1 MREKNERI
9 YRVVSIVMPVAHAL
23 AFLLALAGSYLP
35 YIGEADFYAHHVGA
49 LGKLFPQIHPYVIL
63 LFPAAACVFA
73 VLAVRRPTLTL
84 LPGICLYA
92 FLLCRALPIA
102 GVVLG
107 VAIQDYFTGEI
118 TQIPYGIGYH
128 LMTACEYLMY
138 VDGVYVLYTLFTLF
152 LRGRKKHNS
161 FFG

>member
-1 MREKNERI
+1 MREKNDRI

-73 VLAVRRPTLTL
+73 VLAGWVL
-84 LPGICLYA
+84 LGDWLSLRELAGCVLMMGGIVLA
-92 FLLCRALPIA
+92 QLP
-102 GVVLG
+102 
-107 VAIQDYFTGEI
+107 Q
-118 TQIPYGIGYH
+118 
-128 LMTACEYLMY
+128 
-138 VDGVYVLYTLFTLF
+138 
-152 LRGRKKHNS
+152 KNK
-161 FFG
+161 